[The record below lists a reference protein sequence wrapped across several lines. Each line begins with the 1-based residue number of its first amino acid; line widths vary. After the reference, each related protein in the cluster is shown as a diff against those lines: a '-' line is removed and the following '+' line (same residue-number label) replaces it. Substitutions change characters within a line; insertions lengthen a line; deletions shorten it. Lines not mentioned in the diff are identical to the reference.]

1 MAELFLKKKKKK
13 SSTTDTIEPDQV
25 YVRNNQ
31 AHLKLHLLIKLIEQ
45 HYHHRGKARWST
57 CIFRSDSLSNCQT
70 VIQPLPNNWDKV
82 FNMNQIAFNFHWQI
96 IKIKLMKDKTLV
108 CCTDACQLASRW
120 AESGSFPSRTVN
132 STCSQVQKSSIW
144 QILLYSHYILNG
156 LNIFGNT
163 WVRTSQTCGNKTE
176 TKMFF

>member
-1 MAELFLKKKKKK
+1 MK
-13 SSTTDTIEPDQV
+13 
-25 YVRNNQ
+25 NNQ
-31 AHLKLHLLIKLIEQ
+31 ALLKPHLLIKLIEQ

-57 CIFRSDSLSNCQT
+57 CIFQSHSLSNCQI

-82 FNMNQIAFNFHWQI
+82 FNMNQIALKFHWQI

-132 STCSQVQKSSIW
+132 STCSEAFVWSPKKFYMT
-144 QILLYSHYILNG
+144 QILLYSHYTLNR
-156 LNIFGNT
+156 LSIFGNI
-163 WVRTSQTCGNKTE
+163 WVRTSQTCSNTTE